1 MGVGLGGSDTFRGC
15 YAAVAV
21 AGVAAFVV
29 TTFVSTQGLSG
40 REGLVADRALVRPT
54 AAVGDCGCGGGG
66 GGGGR
71 GCGGGGVVVADADA
85 AAGEFSVA
93 GFVSTECLVGRERL
107 VAN

>member
-1 MGVGLGGSDTFRGC
+1 MGVCLGGSDTFRGC

-29 TTFVSTQGLSG
+29 TTFVTTQGLSG
-40 REGLVADRALVRPT
+40 REGLVADRTLVRPT
-54 AAVGDCGCGGGG
+54 AAVGDCGC
-66 GGGGR
+66 GGGR

>member
-21 AGVAAFVV
+21 AVVGVAAFVV

-40 REGLVADRALVRPT
+40 REGLVADRTLVRST

-66 GGGGR
+66 DGGR
-71 GCGGGGVVVADADA
+71 GCGGGGVVVADAT
-85 AAGEFSVA
+85 GEFSVA

>member
-1 MGVGLGGSDTFRGC
+1 MVVGLGGSDTFRGC

-66 GGGGR
+66 DGGR
-71 GCGGGGVVVADADA
+71 GCGGGGVVVADTDA
-85 AAGEFSVA
+85 TVGEFSVA

>member
-21 AGVAAFVV
+21 ASVAAFVV

-40 REGLVADRALVRPT
+40 GEGLVADRALVRPT

-66 GGGGR
+66 DGGR
-71 GCGGGGVVVADADA
+71 GCGGGGVVVADA

>member
-1 MGVGLGGSDTFRGC
+1 MDVGLGGSDTFRGC

-21 AGVAAFVV
+21 AVVAAFVV

-66 GGGGR
+66 DGGR

-85 AAGEFSVA
+85 AVGEFSVA

>member
-1 MGVGLGGSDTFRGC
+1 MDVGLGGSDTFRGC

-29 TTFVSTQGLSG
+29 TTFVSTQGLSS
-40 REGLVADRALVRPT
+40 REGLVANRALVRPT

-66 GGGGR
+66 DGGR

-85 AAGEFSVA
+85 AVGEFSVA

>member
-1 MGVGLGGSDTFRGC
+1 MDVGLGGSDTFRGC
-15 YAAVAV
+15 YPAVAV

-40 REGLVADRALVRPT
+40 REGLVANRALVRPT

-66 GGGGR
+66 DGCR

-85 AAGEFSVA
+85 AVGEFSVA

>member
-1 MGVGLGGSDTFRGC
+1 MDVGLGGSDTFRGC

-66 GGGGR
+66 DGGR

-85 AAGEFSVA
+85 AVSEFSVA

>member
-1 MGVGLGGSDTFRGC
+1 MDVGLGGSDTFRGC

-66 GGGGR
+66 DGGR

-85 AAGEFSVA
+85 AVGEFSVA